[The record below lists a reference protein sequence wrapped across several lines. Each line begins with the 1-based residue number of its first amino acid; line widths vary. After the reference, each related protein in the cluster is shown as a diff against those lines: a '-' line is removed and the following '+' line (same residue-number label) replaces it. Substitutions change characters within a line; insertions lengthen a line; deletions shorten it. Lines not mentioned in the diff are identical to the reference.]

1 MLLRPLRAMSRY
13 YVTTPIYYVNDVPHL
28 GTSYTTIAADA
39 FRRYRQL
46 RGDDARMLTGTDEH
60 GLKLEREARDRGI
73 EPAKFVDDMSAR
85 FRAAWPELE
94 IEPDDFIRTTEPRHK
109 AGAAAFWQRI
119 KARNPDDIYR
129 GHYEGWYC
137 VGCEELK
144 TEKELE
150 QPGNICP
157 LHKRPVERVKEPSYF
172 FKLSRYEQPLLE
184 HYRHHPGFI
193 QPETRRNEVVSFV
206 EGGLRDLSI
215 SRTSFNWG
223 IPVPGDP
230 KHVMYVW
237 FDALT
242 NYWTALQDT
251 DEHKKFWD
259 DASEVVHLVG
269 KDILRFH
276 AVYWPAFLMSA
287 DLALPKTVF
296 AHGFLTYGGQKMSK
310 SLRNA
315 VDPLAIAREFGEAIE
330 PEVAAPAAAAA
341 TQRGTKAG
349 AEVVR
354 YQLLRAV
361 SFGQDGDFDLA
372 AMVERYNADLG
383 KNLGN
388 LLARTLGLCVKLTDG
403 KVPADPVDPE
413 FFRDATPGAPVWEA
427 HLAWQRFEP
436 HRALAETLALSTAA
450 NVYVDRTAPWAEAK
464 AGNIARVGTILRT
477 LLGVL
482 ERISVMIWP
491 VLPSK
496 SLEMRRQLGLGPVE
510 PKVGAEG
517 WPFSSAEP
525 AAGRVLVPGPP
536 LFPTIDEEG
545 ATALLAK
552 LTPRAEGG
560 APVPPPT
567 TPSVSVAPPSS
578 GRTNT
583 ALADGPGAKSATSIP
598 YETFAAVDL
607 RVGLVVACERVPKK
621 DKLLKLAVDLGE
633 PEARTIVAGLALSF
647 HPDSLIGRKV
657 IVVANLAPREFGKG
671 LVSHGMLL
679 ASGPSEKL
687 VLASIDGDALPGTK
701 LK

>member
-1 MLLRPLRAMSRY
+1 MNRHY
-13 YVTTPIYYVNDVPHL
+13 ITTPIYYVNDVPHL

-39 FRRYRQL
+39 LRRYHAL
-46 RGDDARMLTGTDEH
+46 RGETVRMLTGTDEH
-60 GLKLEREARDRGI
+60 GLKLEREARDRGVA
-73 EPAKFVDDMSAR
+73 PTQFVDEMSAR
-85 FRAAWPELE
+85 FRATWPQLE
-94 IEPDDFIRTTEPRHK
+94 IEPDDFIRTTEARHI
-109 AGAAAFWQRI
+109 AGASAFWQRI
-119 KARNPDDIYR
+119 KERNPDDIYL

-150 QPGNICP
+150 QPGNVCP

-172 FKLSRYEQPLLE
+172 FKLSRFEQTLLD
-184 HYRHHPGFI
+184 HYDRHPSFV
-193 QPETRRNEVVSFV
+193 QPETRRNEVASFV
-206 EGGLRDLSI
+206 AGGLRDLSI

-223 IPVPGDP
+223 IPVPGDR

-242 NYWTALQDT
+242 NYWTALQGS
-251 DEHKKFWD
+251 EEQRKFWSD
-259 DASEVVHLVG
+259 DSEIVHLVG

-276 AVYWPAFLMSA
+276 AVYWPAILMSA
-287 DLALPKTVF
+287 GLPLPTTIF
-296 AHGFLTYGGQKMSK
+296 AHGFLTYAGQKMSK

-315 VDPLAIAREFGEAIE
+315 VDPLAIAREFGR
-330 PEVAAPAAAAA
+330 A
-341 TQRGTKAG
+341 TQGETAVRPAGEADDSHRSG

-388 LLARTLGLCVKLTDG
+388 LLARTLGLCSKLSDS
-403 KVPADPVDPE
+403 KVPSDPIDGSFEREFARVSEAD
-413 FFRDATPGAPVWEA
+413 
-427 HLAWQRFEP
+427 LAWRHFEP
-436 HRALAETLALSTAA
+436 HRALAETIALCTAA

-464 AGNIARVGTILRT
+464 AGNTARVGTILRT

-482 ERISVMIWP
+482 ERVSVMIWP
-491 VLPSK
+491 VLPTK
-496 SLEMRRQLGLGPVE
+496 SAEMRRQLGLDPVE
-510 PKVGAEG
+510 PSVGRDL
-517 WPFSSAEP
+517 WPFSSTGP
-525 AAGRVLVPGPP
+525 SPGRSLAPGSS

-545 ATALLAK
+545 TRSLLET
-552 LTPRAEGG
+552 LTPRVEP
-560 APVPPPT
+560 APAPPPT
-567 TPSVSVAPPSS
+567 TPSFSVAPPSS
-578 GRTNT
+578 NRD
-583 ALADGPGAKSATSIP
+583 AAAGPVSIASP
-598 YETFAAVDL
+598 LSITYDVFASVDL
-607 RVGLVVACERVPKK
+607 RVGLVLGCEKVPKK

-633 PEARTIVAGLALSF
+633 AVPRTIVAGLALSF
-647 HPDSLIGRKV
+647 QPEALVGRKV

-679 ASGPSEKL
+679 ASGPSENL
-687 VLASIDGDALPGTK
+687 VLASVDGDLAPGAR

>member
-1 MLLRPLRAMSRY
+1 MSRY

-46 RGDDARMLTGTDEH
+46 RGDLTRMLTGTDEH
-60 GLKLEREARDRGI
+60 GLKLEREARARGI
-73 EPAKFVDDMSAR
+73 EPVKFVDDMSAR

-94 IEPDDFIRTTEPRHK
+94 IEPDDFIRTTESRHE
-109 AGAAAFWQRI
+109 AGATAFWERI
-119 KARNPDDIYR
+119 KALNPDDIYL

-150 QPGNICP
+150 QPGNICS
-157 LHKRPVERVKEPSYF
+157 LHKTPVERIQESSYF
-172 FKLSRYEQPLLE
+172 FRLSRFEQPLLE
-184 HYRHHPGFI
+184 HYRKHPGFI
-193 QPETRRNEVVSFV
+193 QPETRRNEVTSFV

-242 NYWTALQDT
+242 NYWTSLLDCE
-251 DEHKKFWD
+251 EHEKFW
-259 DASEVVHLVG
+259 SESSEIVHLVG

-287 DLALPKTVF
+287 NLPLPTTVF

-315 VDPLAIAREFGEAIE
+315 VDPLAIARELGAAI
-330 PEVAAPAAAAA
+330 P
-341 TQRGTKAG
+341 GDKAG

-372 AMVERYNADLG
+372 AMLERYNADLG
-383 KNLGN
+383 KNIGN

-413 FFRDATPGAPVWEA
+413 FFRDAVAGSPVWDAE
-427 HLAWQRFEP
+427 LAWKRFEP

-450 NVYVDRTAPWAEAK
+450 NVYVDRSAPWAEAK
-464 AGNIARVGTILRT
+464 AGNTARVGTILRT

-496 SLEMRRQLGLGPVE
+496 STEMRRQLGLGPIE
-510 PKVGAEG
+510 PKIGLDM
-517 WPFSSAEP
+517 WPFAAAEP
-525 AAGRVLVPGPP
+525 TPGRVLAPGPA
-536 LFPTIDEEG
+536 LFPTIDDDR
-545 ATALLAK
+545 ARALLEK
-552 LTPRAEGG
+552 LTPRVDSGPPPA
-560 APVPPPT
+560 PPT
-567 TPSVSVAPPSS
+567 TPSVSMAPPSS
-578 GRTNT
+578 G
-583 ALADGPGAKSATSIP
+583 PGASASSGASSATAATSIA

-607 RVGLVVACERVPKK
+607 RVGLVVACEKVPKK
-621 DKLLKLAVDLGE
+621 DKLLKLAVDVGE
-633 PEARTIVAGLALSF
+633 PQPRTIVAGLALSF
-647 HPDSLIGRKV
+647 QPEALVGRKV
-657 IVVANLAPREFGKG
+657 VVVANLAPREFGKG

-679 ASGPSEKL
+679 AAGPSEKL
-687 VLASIDGDALPGTK
+687 ILATVDGDAPPGTK

>member
-1 MLLRPLRAMSRY
+1 VLLRPAALMSRY

-39 FRRYRQL
+39 VRRYWQL
-46 RGDDARMLTGTDEH
+46 RGVETRMLTGTDEH
-60 GLKLEREARDRGI
+60 GLKLEREARDRGV

-85 FRAAWPELE
+85 FRAAWPLLE
-94 IEPDDFIRTTEPRHK
+94 IEPDDFIRTTEERHTR
-109 AGAAAFWQRI
+109 GAAAFWQRI
-119 KARNPDDIYR
+119 VERNPEDIYL

-150 QPGNICP
+150 QPGNVCP

-172 FKLSRYEQPLLE
+172 FKLSAYEQRLLE
-184 HYRHHPGFI
+184 HYKEHPSFI
-193 QPETRRNEVVSFV
+193 LPETRRNEVTSFV

-251 DEHKKFWD
+251 EAHQKFWSD
-259 DASEVVHLVG
+259 DTEIVHLMG

-276 AVYWPAFLMSA
+276 AVYWPAILMSA
-287 DLALPKTVF
+287 RLPLPKTIF

-315 VDPLAIAREFGEAIE
+315 VDPLAIAREFGSAI
-330 PEVAAPAAAAA
+330 
-341 TQRGTKAG
+341 RGDAKAG
-349 AEVVR
+349 AEIVR
-354 YQLLRAV
+354 YQLLRAI

-372 AMVERYNADLG
+372 AMIERYNADLG

-388 LLARTLGLCVKLTDG
+388 LLARTLGLCTKLSGG
-403 KVPADPVDPE
+403 KVPDEPLDAE
-413 FFRDATPGAPVWEA
+413 FSRDAVPGMPIWEA
-427 HLAWQRFEP
+427 DVAWQRLEP
-436 HRALAETLALSTAA
+436 HRALAETLSLCTAA

-464 AGNIARVGTILRT
+464 AGHGARVGTILRT
-477 LLGVL
+477 LLAVL

-496 SLEMRRQLGLGPVE
+496 SAEMRRQLGLGPVE
-510 PKVGAEG
+510 PRVGTET
-517 WPFSSAEP
+517 WPFSAVEP
-525 AAGRVLVPGPP
+525 TPGRVLAPGAS
-536 LFPTIDEEG
+536 LFPTIDDDG
-545 ATALLAK
+545 ARALLAK
-552 LTPRAEGG
+552 LTPRVEEG
-560 APVPPPT
+560 APAAPPT
-567 TPSVSVAPPSS
+567 TPSMSSRAAPSASVPPPSSGSAPPSS
-578 GRTNT
+578 G
-583 ALADGPGAKSATSIP
+583 SAQDIA
-598 YETFAAVDL
+598 YEAFAAVDL
-607 RVGLVVACERVPKK
+607 RVGRIVRCEKVPKK

-633 PEARTIVAGLALSF
+633 PEPRTIVAGLALSF
-647 HPDSLIGRKV
+647 QPETLVGRKV

-679 ASGPSEKL
+679 ATGEAEKL
-687 VLASIDGDALPGTK
+687 VLASVEGDVPVGAK

>member
-1 MLLRPLRAMSRY
+1 MSRY

-39 FRRYRQL
+39 VRRYRQL
-46 RGDDARMLTGTDEH
+46 RGAQTRMLTGTDEH
-60 GLKLEREARDRGI
+60 GLKLEREARDRGV

-85 FRAAWPELE
+85 FRSAWPLLE
-94 IEPDDFIRTTEPRHK
+94 IEPDDFIRTTEGRHTS
-109 AGAAAFWQRI
+109 GAAAFWQRI
-119 KARNPDDIYR
+119 VERNPEDIYL

-150 QPGNICP
+150 QPGNVCP

-172 FKLSRYEQPLLE
+172 FKLSAYQQRLLD
-184 HYRHHPGFI
+184 HYSKHPSFI
-193 QPETRRNEVVSFV
+193 LPETRRNEVTSFV

-251 DEHKKFWD
+251 EEHQMFWSD
-259 DASEVVHLVG
+259 DTEIVHLMG

-287 DLALPKTVF
+287 RLPLPKTIF

-315 VDPLAIAREFGEAIE
+315 VDPLAIAREFGSAIGGD
-330 PEVAAPAAAAA
+330 A
-341 TQRGTKAG
+341 RAG
-349 AEVVR
+349 AEIVR
-354 YQLLRAV
+354 YQLLRAI

-372 AMVERYNADLG
+372 AMIERYNADLG

-388 LLARTLGLCVKLTDG
+388 LLARTLGLCTKLTGG
-403 KVPADPVDPE
+403 KVPDEPLDTE
-413 FFRDATPGAPVWEA
+413 FFRDAVPGVPIWEA
-427 HLAWQRFEP
+427 DVAWQRLEP
-436 HRALAETLALSTAA
+436 HRALAETLSLCTAA

-464 AGNIARVGTILRT
+464 AGRGARVGTILRT

-496 SLEMRRQLGLGPVE
+496 SAEMRRQLGLGPVE
-510 PKVGAEG
+510 PRVGSET
-517 WPFSSAEP
+517 WPFSTAEP
-525 AAGRVLVPGPP
+525 TPGRVLAPGAS
-536 LFPTIDEEG
+536 LFPTIDEDG
-545 ATALLAK
+545 ARALLAK
-552 LTPRAEGG
+552 LTPRVEPG
-560 APVPPPT
+560 APAPPPT
-567 TPSVSVAPPSS
+567 TPSMSSRAAPSVSVPPPSSGSAPPSS
-578 GRTNT
+578 G
-583 ALADGPGAKSATSIP
+583 SAQAIA
-598 YETFAAVDL
+598 YEAFAAVDL
-607 RVGLVVACERVPKK
+607 RVGLIVRCEKVPKK

-633 PEARTIVAGLALSF
+633 PEPRTIVAGLALSF
-647 HPDSLIGRKV
+647 QPETLVGRKV

-679 ASGPSEKL
+679 ATGEADKL
-687 VLASIDGDALPGTK
+687 VLASVEGDVPVGAK

>member
-1 MLLRPLRAMSRY
+1 MSRY

-39 FRRYRQL
+39 FRRYRLL
-46 RGDDARMLTGTDEH
+46 RGDVARMLTGTDEH
-60 GLKLEREARDRGI
+60 GLKLEREARDRGL
-73 EPAKFVDDMSAR
+73 EPGKFVDAMSAR
-85 FRAAWPELE
+85 FRAAWPELV
-94 IEPDDFIRTTEPRHK
+94 IEPDDFIRTTERRHMER
-109 AGAAAFWQRI
+109 AAEFWLRI
-119 KARNPDDIYR
+119 KELNPDDIYL

-150 QPGNICP
+150 QPGNVCP

-172 FKLSRYEQPLLE
+172 FRLSRYEQPLLE
-184 HYRHHPGFI
+184 HYRKHPTFI
-193 QPETRRNEVVSFV
+193 LPETRRNEVVSFV
-206 EGGLRDLSI
+206 EGGLRDLSV
-215 SRTSFNWG
+215 SRTSFDWG

-251 DEHKKFWD
+251 DEHKKFWNEFPE
-259 DASEVVHLVG
+259 SEIVHLVG

-287 DLALPKTVF
+287 GLPLPKTVF

-315 VDPLAIAREFGEAIE
+315 VDPLAIAREFGAAVQRE
-330 PEVAAPAAAAA
+330 AAPPSGGAP
-341 TQRGTKAG
+341 GETKAG
-349 AEVVR
+349 AEVLR

-372 AMVERYNADLG
+372 AMIERYNADLG

-388 LLARTLGLCVKLTDG
+388 LLARTLGLCMKLTGG
-403 KVPADPVDPE
+403 KVPDDAVDPE
-413 FFRDATPGAPVWEA
+413 FFRDAVPGAPVWEA
-427 HLAWQRFEP
+427 DLAWQRFEP

-464 AGNIARVGTILRT
+464 AGNVARVGTILRT
-477 LLGVL
+477 LLGAL

-491 VLPSK
+491 VLPGK
-496 SLEMRRQLGLGPVE
+496 SAEMRRQLGLGPVE
-510 PKVGAEG
+510 PKVGVDG
-517 WPFSSAEP
+517 WPFASAAP
-525 AAGRVLVPGPP
+525 TAGRILVPGPP

-545 ATALLAK
+545 ASTLLAK
-552 LTPRAEGG
+552 LAPRVDVG
-560 APVPPPT
+560 APAPPPT

-578 GRTNT
+578 GRST
-583 ALADGPGAKSATSIP
+583 AGTADAPASNSVTSIP

-607 RVGLVVACERVPKK
+607 RVGLIVACERVPKK

-633 PEARTIVAGLALSF
+633 PELRTIVAGLALSF
-647 HPDSLIGRKV
+647 QPEALKGRKV

-687 VLASIDGDALPGTK
+687 VLASIDGDALPGAK

>member
-1 MLLRPLRAMSRY
+1 MSRY

-39 FRRYRQL
+39 FRRYHQL
-46 RGDDARMLTGTDEH
+46 RGDVTRMLTGTDEH
-60 GLKLEREARDRGI
+60 GIKLEREARARGL

-85 FRAAWPELE
+85 FRAAWPQLE
-94 IEPDDFIRTTEPRHK
+94 IEPDDFIRTTERRHE
-109 AGAAAFWQRI
+109 AGAAAFWERI
-119 KARNPDDIYR
+119 KARNPDDIYV

-157 LHKRPVERVKEPSYF
+157 LHKTPVERIKESSYF
-172 FKLSRYEQPLLE
+172 FRLSRFEQPLLE
-184 HYRHHPGFI
+184 HYHRHPRFV
-193 QPETRRNEVVSFV
+193 QPETRRNEVTSFV

-242 NYWTALQDT
+242 NYWTALQGSE
-251 DEHKKFWD
+251 EHEKFWSE
-259 DASEVVHLVG
+259 ASEIVHLVG
-269 KDILRFH
+269 KDIVRFH

-287 DLALPKTVF
+287 GVRLPTTVF

-315 VDPLAIAREFGEAIE
+315 VDPLAIARAFGEVIQGDGGQFLE
-330 PEVAAPAAAAA
+330 GAP
-341 TQRGTKAG
+341 RGDANKAG

-354 YQLLRAV
+354 YQLLRGV

-403 KVPADPVDPE
+403 KVPADDVDPE
-413 FFRDATPGAPVWEA
+413 FFRDAAAGSPVWEA
-427 HLAWQRFEP
+427 ELAWKRFEP
-436 HRALAETLALSTAA
+436 HRALAETLALCTAA

-464 AGNIARVGTILRT
+464 AGNSARVGTILRT

-496 SLEMRRQLGLGPVE
+496 STEMRRQLGLGPIE
-510 PKVGAEG
+510 PQVGVDM
-517 WPFSSAEP
+517 WPFSAAEP
-525 AAGRVLVPGPP
+525 APGRALAPGSS
-536 LFPTIDEEG
+536 LFPTIDDDR
-545 ATALLAK
+545 ARALLAK
-552 LTPRAEGG
+552 L
-560 APVPPPT
+560 VPQVDAGPPPAPPT
-567 TPSVSVAPPSS
+567 TPSVSMAPPSS
-578 GRTNT
+578 G
-583 ALADGPGAKSATSIP
+583 PATSASPGSASTTTGAAIS

-607 RVGLVVACERVPKK
+607 RVGLVVTCERVPKK
-621 DKLLKLAVDLGE
+621 DKLLKLAVDVGE
-633 PEARTIVAGLALSF
+633 PVPRTIVAGLALSF
-647 HPDSLIGRKV
+647 QPEALVGRRV
-657 IVVANLAPREFGKG
+657 VVVANLAPREFSKG

-679 ASGPSEKL
+679 AAGPSEKL
-687 VLASIDGDALPGTK
+687 ILATVDGEAPPGTK